1 MPTPETQ
8 RRRRKVTFI
17 ISQIDKA
24 IGFEWITENIDQS
37 RFDLS
42 FILLNEKPS
51 YLAKFLRE
59 KGVAVDE
66 LFFSGRKQDLPFLV
80 LKVLNLLRKR
90 KPDVIHTHMYIADL
104 VGQFAGKLLGVK
116 KRVYTRHSSNES
128 RKYHK
133 KQRIDK
139 IINSLSTHVVA
150 ISENVKNILANEEG
164 VAEER
169 IRLIHHGFDLAR
181 FENIPTSEIEELSAK
196 YNPAARRPVIGV
208 VARYSHWKGIQH
220 AVAAFKK
227 LLGDYPNALLLLANA
242 KRGDYKDELDRL
254 LKSELPADAY
264 HEIIF
269 EHNLFALYRL
279 FDVYVHLPIDPEL
292 EAFGQTYVEALAA
305 GIPSVFTLSGV
316 AREFIRNGEN
326 ALTVDFENSEQVYEA
341 IVKLLKDEDLRRKL
355 SANGRRDVKKMF
367 SLEIMIDKME
377 RLYSE

>member
-1 MPTPETQ
+1 MPTLEK
-8 RRRRKVTFI
+8 RRRVTFI

-24 IGFEWITENIDQS
+24 IGFEWIAENLDRS

-59 KGVAVDE
+59 KGVRVDE
-66 LFFSGRKQDLPFLV
+66 LFFSGRKQDLPFLL
-80 LKVLNLLRKR
+80 LKVLKLLRKR

-104 VGQFAGKLLGVK
+104 VGQFAGRLLGVK

-150 ISENVKNILANEEG
+150 ISENVKNILNNEEG
-164 VAEER
+164 VPGER
-169 IRLIHHGFDLAR
+169 IRLIHHGFDLER
-181 FENIPTSEIEELSAK
+181 FENIPPSEAVELAAK
-196 YNPAARRPVIGV
+196 YNPNNRKPVIGV
-208 VARYSHWKGIQH
+208 VARYSHWKGIQY

-227 LLGDYPNALLLLANA
+227 LLQDYPNALLLLANA

-254 LKSELPADAY
+254 LKAELPEDSY
-264 HEIIF
+264 FEIEF
-269 EHNLFALYRL
+269 EHNLFALYQL
-279 FDVYVHLPIDPEL
+279 FDVYVHLPIDPQL

-316 AREFIRNGEN
+316 AREFIRSGEN
-326 ALTVDFENSEQVYEA
+326 ALAVDFENSGQVYEA
-341 IVKLLKDEDLRRKL
+341 ILKLLSDEDLRRKL
-355 SANGRRDVKKMF
+355 AANGKRDVREMF
-367 SLEIMIDKME
+367 SLETMIDKME
-377 RLYSE
+377 KLYSE

>member
-1 MPTPETQ
+1 MPTPEK
-8 RRRRKVTFI
+8 RRKVTFI

-24 IGFEWITENIDQS
+24 IGFEWITENLDRS
-37 RFDLS
+37 RFELS

-51 YLAKFLRE
+51 YLAGFLRE
-59 KGVAVDE
+59 KGIAVDE
-66 LFFSGRKQDLPFLV
+66 LIFAGRKQDLPVLV
-80 LKVLNLLRKR
+80 LRVLGLLRRR

-139 IINSLSTHVVA
+139 IINALSTHVIA
-150 ISENVKNILANEEG
+150 ISENVRNILHQEEG
-164 VAEER
+164 VALAR

-181 FENIPTSEIEELSAK
+181 FENIPPSETAELSAK
-196 YNPAARRPVIGV
+196 YNPSGKRPVVGV
-208 VARYSHWKGIQH
+208 VARYSHWKGIQF
-220 AVAAFKK
+220 AIAAFKK

-242 KRGDYKDELDRL
+242 KKGDYKDELDRL
-254 LKSELPADAY
+254 LKSELPADSY
-264 HEIIF
+264 HEIVF
-269 EHNLFALYRL
+269 EHNLFALYQL

-326 ALTVDFENSEQVYEA
+326 ALAVDFQNSEQVYEA
-341 IVKLLKDEDLRRKL
+341 IVRLLKDEDLRNKL
-355 SANGRRDVKKMF
+355 SANGRRDVREMF
-367 SLEIMIDKME
+367 TLEIMIDKME

>member
-1 MPTPETQ
+1 MPTLEK
-8 RRRRKVTFI
+8 RRRVTFI

-24 IGFEWITENIDQS
+24 IGFEWITENLDRS

-51 YLAKFLRE
+51 YLAEFLRE

-66 LFFSGRKQDLPFLV
+66 LFFSGRKQELPFLV
-80 LKVLNLLRKR
+80 LKVIRLLRQK

-150 ISENVKNILANEEG
+150 ISENVKNILHDEEG
-164 VAEER
+164 VPEER

-181 FENIPTSEIEELSAK
+181 FENIPPGETVELSAK
-196 YNPAARRPVIGV
+196 YNPNNRKPVIGV
-208 VARYSHWKGIQH
+208 VARYSHWKGIQF
-220 AVAAFKK
+220 AIAAFKK
-227 LLGDYPNALLLLANA
+227 LLSDYPNALLLLANA

-254 LKSELPADAY
+254 LKAELPEGSY

-269 EHNLFALYRL
+269 EHNLFALYQL

-316 AREFIRNGEN
+316 AREFIRSGEN
-326 ALTVDFENSEQVYEA
+326 ALAVDFQNSEQVYEA
-341 IVKLLKDEDLRRKL
+341 ILKLLSDEDLRNKL
-355 SANGRRDVKKMF
+355 SVNGRRDVKKMF
-367 SLEIMIDKME
+367 SLEIMIEKME
-377 RLYSE
+377 KLYSE

>member
-1 MPTPETQ
+1 MPTLEK
-8 RRRRKVTFI
+8 RRRVTFI

-24 IGFEWITENIDQS
+24 IGFEWIAENLDRS

-51 YLAKFLRE
+51 YQAKFLRE
-59 KGVAVDE
+59 KGVRVDE
-66 LFFSGRKQDLPFLV
+66 LFFSGRKQDLPFLL
-80 LKVLNLLRKR
+80 LKVLKLLRKR

-104 VGQFAGKLLGVK
+104 VGQFAGRLLGVK

-150 ISENVKNILANEEG
+150 ISENVRNILNNEEG
-164 VAEER
+164 VPGER
-169 IRLIHHGFDLAR
+169 IRLIHHGFDLER
-181 FENIPTSEIEELSAK
+181 FENIPPSEAVELAAK
-196 YNPAARRPVIGV
+196 YNPNNRKPVIGV
-208 VARYSHWKGIQH
+208 VARYSHWKGIQY

-227 LLGDYPNALLLLANA
+227 LLQDYPNALLLLANA

-254 LKSELPADAY
+254 LKAELPEDSY
-264 HEIIF
+264 FEIEF
-269 EHNLFALYRL
+269 EHNLFALYQL
-279 FDVYVHLPIDPEL
+279 FDVYVHLPIDPQL

-316 AREFIRNGEN
+316 AREFIRSGEN
-326 ALTVDFENSEQVYEA
+326 ALAVDFENSGQVYEA
-341 IVKLLKDEDLRRKL
+341 ILKLLSDEDLRRKL
-355 SANGRRDVKKMF
+355 AANGKRDVREMF
-367 SLEIMIDKME
+367 SLETMIDKME
-377 RLYSE
+377 KLYSE

>member
-1 MPTPETQ
+1 MLTPEK
-8 RRRRKVTFI
+8 RRKVTFI

-24 IGFEWITENIDQS
+24 IGFEWIAENLDKS

-51 YLAKFLRE
+51 YLAEFLRE
-59 KGVAVDE
+59 KGVRTDE
-66 LFFSGRKQDLPFLV
+66 VFFSGRKQDLPLLV
-80 LKVLNLLRKR
+80 LKVLNLLRKN

-116 KRVYTRHSSNES
+116 RRVYTRHSSNES

-139 IINSLSTHVVA
+139 IINSLSTHVVG
-150 ISENVKNILANEEG
+150 ISENVKNILSEEEG
-164 VAEER
+164 VPEER

-181 FENIPTSEIEELSAK
+181 FENIPPAEIAELSAK
-196 YNPAARRPVIGV
+196 YNPHDRRPVIGV
-208 VARYSHWKGIQH
+208 VARYSHWKGIQY
-220 AVAAFKK
+220 AIAAFKK
-227 LLGDYPNALLLLANA
+227 LLADYPHALLLLANA

-254 LKSELPADAY
+254 LKAELPADSY

-279 FDVYVHLPIDPEL
+279 FDVYVHLPIDPQL

-305 GIPSVFTLSGV
+305 EIPSVFTLSGV

-326 ALTVDFENSEQVYEA
+326 ALTVDFQNSEQVYEA
-341 IVKLLKDEDLRRKL
+341 ILKLLRDEDLRRRL
-355 SANGRRDVKKMF
+355 SENGKASVKEMF
-367 SLEIMIDKME
+367 SLELMIDKME
-377 RLYSE
+377 KLYSED

>member
-1 MPTPETQ
+1 MPTLEK
-8 RRRRKVTFI
+8 RRQVTFI

-24 IGFEWITENIDQS
+24 IGFEWIAENLDRS

-59 KGVAVDE
+59 KGVRVDE
-66 LFFSGRKQDLPFLV
+66 LFFSGRKQDLPFLL
-80 LKVLNLLRKR
+80 LKVLNLLRRR

-104 VGQFAGKLLGVK
+104 VGQFAGRLLGVK
-116 KRVYTRHSSNES
+116 RRVYTRHSSNES

-150 ISENVKNILANEEG
+150 ISENVKNILNNEEG
-164 VAEER
+164 VPGER
-169 IRLIHHGFDLAR
+169 IRLIHHGFDLER
-181 FENIPTSEIEELSAK
+181 FENIPPSEAVELAAK
-196 YNPAARRPVIGV
+196 YNPNNRKPVIGV
-208 VARYSHWKGIQH
+208 VARYSHWKGIQY

-227 LLGDYPNALLLLANA
+227 LLQDYPNALLLLANA

-254 LKSELPADAY
+254 LKAELPEDSY
-264 HEIIF
+264 FEIEF
-269 EHNLFALYRL
+269 EHNLFALYQL
-279 FDVYVHLPIDPEL
+279 FDVYVHLPIDPQL

-316 AREFIRNGEN
+316 AREFIRSGEN
-326 ALTVDFENSEQVYEA
+326 ALAVDFENSEQVYEA
-341 IVKLLKDEDLRRKL
+341 ILKLLSDEDLRRKL
-355 SANGRRDVKKMF
+355 AANGKRDVREMF
-367 SLEIMIDKME
+367 SLETMIDKME
-377 RLYSE
+377 KLYSE